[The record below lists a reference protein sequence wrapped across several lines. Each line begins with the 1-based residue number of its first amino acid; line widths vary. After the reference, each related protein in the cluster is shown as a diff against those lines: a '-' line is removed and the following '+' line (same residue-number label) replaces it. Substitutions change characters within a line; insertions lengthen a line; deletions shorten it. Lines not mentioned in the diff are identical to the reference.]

1 MFTPREFYV
10 ALTIFNTTDK
20 QVRREISKDFLV
32 DPKVDMK
39 RVSLL
44 LKDFKLNKIFCK
56 QTFKIIKIKEKGI
69 FGLTNE
75 LNLLELKGSDL
86 SLIDL
91 NKKKVTFFVSKIFIK
106 NRVICYFY

>member
-20 QVRREISKDFLV
+20 QIKREITKDFLG

-39 RVSLL
+39 RVSQL

-56 QTFKIIKIKEKGI
+56 QTFKIINIKDKGI
-69 FGLTNE
+69 FGLTNQF
-75 LNLLELKGSDL
+75 NLLELKGSDL
-86 SLIDL
+86 PLIDL
-91 NKKKVTFFVSKIFIK
+91 NKKRVTFFVTKTFIK